1 MTKIIFFKSIKCL
14 TFSEPQAKSDLNDD
28 DDNDDDDD
36 DHNDINDDNKE
47 EDEED
52 DKKLFFS
59 KVSSVI
65 PFWNHKLGLI

>member
-1 MTKIIFFKSIKCL
+1 MTTTKKCHI
-14 TFSEPQAKSDLNDD
+14 FSEPQARSDLNDD

-36 DHNDINDDNKE
+36 DDINDNNKE
-47 EDEED
+47 DDD

-65 PFWNHKLGLI
+65 PFRNHKLGLI